1 MKQVM
6 LVGIKSILL
15 VLVLSFF
22 ACKKDQKPIMDFSGG
37 DDSQE
42 QPETE
47 VPSLADSKRPILI
60 CEQSQGR
67 VIIVDSTSQGIMW
80 EWKAVNALP
89 ASEAKWFSEI
99 DEAKPVYNK
108 KYVLL
113 TASSG
118 GAALVRVADKKIM
131 FYANVKGSPHSA
143 EVLPDGNIVVICSTS
158 STGEGDAIKIFQVDS
173 LHSKV
178 DKEKIRYTL
187 NFGHNAV
194 WDQKRDCL
202 WATDKDYL
210 YAFTYNHH
218 GADPQLT
225 PTADLTP
232 VPDDQPHDLF
242 PVYGRDALRLT
253 TANGI
258 YELNPETK
266 VFTKVGFSMPNIK
279 SVSSGPSGFGTL
291 LLKPTESYWSDILIN
306 SNGVQAYQGVGFK
319 MYKARWF
326 VDNPFSYPANDEFKQ
341 TK

>member
-37 DDSQE
+37 DDDQG

-67 VIIVDSTSQGIMW
+67 VIIVDSASQGLMW
-80 EWKAVNALP
+80 EWKAAEALP

-131 FYANVKGSPHSA
+131 FYANVK
-143 EVLPDGNIVVICSTS
+143 
-158 STGEGDAIKIFQVDS
+158 
-173 LHSKV
+173 
-178 DKEKIRYTL
+178 
-187 NFGHNAV
+187 
-194 WDQKRDCL
+194 
-202 WATDKDYL
+202 
-210 YAFTYNHH
+210 
-218 GADPQLT
+218 
-225 PTADLTP
+225 
-232 VPDDQPHDLF
+232 
-242 PVYGRDALRLT
+242 
-253 TANGI
+253 
-258 YELNPETK
+258 
-266 VFTKVGFSMPNIK
+266 
-279 SVSSGPSGFGTL
+279 
-291 LLKPTESYWSDILIN
+291 
-306 SNGVQAYQGVGFK
+306 
-319 MYKARWF
+319 
-326 VDNPFSYPANDEFKQ
+326 
-341 TK
+341 